1 MFKEPRI
8 GRNNL
13 SQNTMMTMR
22 RMMIMTI
29 ITIRKYLETLLTI
42 YMKKY
47 ELKKNWDHSTLS
59 VEKKKLFQQKLSNA
73 SGGHNIYFHLAIGV
87 RKLF

>member
-1 MFKEPRI
+1 MLKEPRI

-29 ITIRKYLETLLTI
+29 ITIRKYLEILLTI

-47 ELKKNWDHSTLS
+47 ELKKNGDHSTLS
-59 VEKKKLFQQKLSNA
+59 VEKKKKFQQKLSNV
-73 SGGHNIYFHLAIGV
+73 SGGHNIYIFILQ
-87 RKLF
+87 LE

>member
-1 MFKEPRI
+1 MLKEPRI

-29 ITIRKYLETLLTI
+29 ITIRKYLEILLTI

-47 ELKKNWDHSTLS
+47 ELKKNGDHSTLS
-59 VEKKKLFQQKLSNA
+59 VEKK
-73 SGGHNIYFHLAIGV
+73 
-87 RKLF
+87 